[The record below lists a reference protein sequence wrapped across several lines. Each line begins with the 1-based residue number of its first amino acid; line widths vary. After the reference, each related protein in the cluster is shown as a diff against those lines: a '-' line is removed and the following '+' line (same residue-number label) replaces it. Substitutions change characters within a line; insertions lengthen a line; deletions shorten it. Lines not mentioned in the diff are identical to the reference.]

1 MLNYT
6 NGKFMNDAQAE
17 EKPTTKKDLKN
28 NTQWSNETMH
38 LSRQLNSQ
46 SSVCSMLF

>member
-6 NGKFMNDAQAE
+6 NGKFMNDAQVE
-17 EKPTTKKDLKN
+17 EKPTTKKNLKN

-38 LSRQLNSQ
+38 LSRQPNPW
-46 SSVCSMLF
+46 SMLF